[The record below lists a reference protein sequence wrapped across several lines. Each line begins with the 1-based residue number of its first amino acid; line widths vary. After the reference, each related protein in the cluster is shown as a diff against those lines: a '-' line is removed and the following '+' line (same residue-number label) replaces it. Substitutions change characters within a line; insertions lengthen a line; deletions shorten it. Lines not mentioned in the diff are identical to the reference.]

1 MLNKWVY
8 DNSWTENNPSASL
21 PRISLEKSAREHNG
35 SLSAPWMVDAS
46 YIRLKNLEIG
56 YSFRIPGVPINNI
69 RVYANGYNLLTFTSF
84 KANDPEAQAG
94 FGSTRY
100 PMTRVYNFG
109 INLNF

>member
-1 MLNKWVY
+1 MTTPGLRITPV
-8 DNSWTENNPSASL
+8 PAC

-35 SLSAPWMVDAS
+35 SLSDPWMVDAS

-94 FGSTRY
+94 YGSTRY